1 MSESTASAAVG
12 RAIVVK
18 AGVAGS
24 GLDDEYV
31 MLDPG
36 PGVYYGL
43 NAVGTSV
50 WHFIQEPRRMEDIV
64 DHVYARFEVTRER
77 CAEDLQRL
85 VDTLAARG
93 LVEFV
98 DDPAAKTPPPDAR

>member
-1 MSESTASAAVG
+1 MSAVQHK
-12 RAIVVK
+12 AIVAK

-43 NAVGTSV
+43 NAVGTTV
-50 WHFIQEPRRMEDIV
+50 WHFVQQPRRLDAIV
-64 DHVYARFEVTRER
+64 DHVCARFEVTRER
-77 CAEDLQRL
+77 CAGDVQRL
-85 VDTLAARG
+85 IDTLAARG

-98 DDPAAKTPPPDAR
+98 DAPAAETPSSAAR